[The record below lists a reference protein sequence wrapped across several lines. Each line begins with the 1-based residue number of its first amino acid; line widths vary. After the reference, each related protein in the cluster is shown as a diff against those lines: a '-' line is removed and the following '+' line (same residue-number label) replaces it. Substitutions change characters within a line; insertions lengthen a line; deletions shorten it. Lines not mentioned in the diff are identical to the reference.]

1 MFFLLIISPLLSVNL
16 VYGEYKELNLK
27 IIVSPSKAQVIE
39 EINPRTI
46 VSTIN
51 IQAVSQ
57 KISHVLA
64 TDEKNTVLTTSQNQ
78 NVIRIDTLGASHVI
92 LTYDAYVVSKTPGVS
107 NIDYNSTNIE
117 STLVLPPGSDIISVN
132 NVPIDIKNNTIT
144 MPVGH
149 TAISYVTR
157 TVNQNNFV
165 ASKNGTNYSVGV
177 ITASKIEKFSFD
189 GQLKSLSMNIDNQ
202 APILAIVPKS
212 LLAGPY
218 NVEIN
223 GKQVSSKDYYQN
235 STHAWI
241 RIDPSET
248 GVMQITGSSTAI
260 PEFFSMSLSVLVM
273 AMSVMIIFQKK
284 ILQHK
289 F

>member
-1 MFFLLIISPLLSVNL
+1 LVGALLLPINL
-16 VYGEYKELNLK
+16 AYGEYKELNLK
-27 IIVSPSKAQVIE
+27 IIVSPNKAQVIE

-78 NVIRIDTLGASHVI
+78 NNIRIDTLGASHVV
-92 LTYDAYVVSKTPGVS
+92 LTYDAYVVNKTPGVS
-107 NIDYNSTNIE
+107 NVDYNSTNLQ
-117 STLVLPPGSDIISVN
+117 STVILPTGSDIISVN
-132 NVPIDIKNNTIT
+132 NIPIDIQNNTIT
-144 MPVGH
+144 MPAGH

-165 ASKNGTNYSVGV
+165 ALKNGINYPVDV
-177 ITASKIEKFSFD
+177 ITASKIEKFSFN
-189 GQLKSLSMNIDNQ
+189 GQSKSLSMSIDNQ
-202 APILAIVPKS
+202 TPLLVIVPKS

-223 GKQVSSKDYYQN
+223 GKQISSKDYYQN
-235 STHAWI
+235 STHEWI
-241 RIDPSET
+241 RIDPSDT
-248 GVMQITGSSTAI
+248 GVIQITGSSAMI
-260 PEFFSMSLSVLVM
+260 PEFFSTSLFVLAITISAV
-273 AMSVMIIFQKK
+273 IILQKK
-284 ILQHK
+284 LLHK

>member
-1 MFFLLIISPLLSVNL
+1 MGAPLLPINL
-16 VYGEYKELNLK
+16 AYGEYKELNLK
-27 IIVSPSKAQVIE
+27 IIVSPNKAQVIE

-78 NVIRIDTLGASHVI
+78 NNIRIDTLGASHVV
-92 LTYDAYVVSKTPGVS
+92 LTYDAYIVSKTPGVS
-107 NIDYNSTNIE
+107 NVDYNSTNLE
-117 STLVLPPGSDIISVN
+117 SVVVLPAGSEIISVN
-132 NVPIDIKNNTIT
+132 NVPIDIKNDTIT
-144 MPVGH
+144 MPAGH

-165 ASKNGTNYSVGV
+165 ASKNGINYQVDV
-177 ITASKIEKFSFD
+177 ITASKIEKFNFNS
-189 GQLKSLSMNIDNQ
+189 QSKSLSMSIDDQ
-202 APILAIVPKS
+202 TPILVIIPKS

-223 GKQVSSKDYYQN
+223 GKQISSKDYYQN
-235 STHAWI
+235 STHEWI
-241 RIDPSET
+241 RIDPSDT
-248 GVMQITGSSTAI
+248 GVVQITGSSAMI
-260 PEFFSMSLSVLVM
+260 PEFFSTSLFVL
-273 AMSVMIIFQKK
+273 AITISAMIILQKK
-284 ILQHK
+284 LLYK